1 MKHEIFDPVVNVLDS
16 NVTFEQIYK
25 KAYIPVEYIDDI
37 KKANLLIIP
46 NEDFRDY
53 QRVF

>member
-25 KAYIPVEYIDDI
+25 KAYISIYSL
-37 KKANLLIIP
+37 NY
-46 NEDFRDY
+46 NS
-53 QRVF
+53 

>member
-25 KAYIPVEYIDDI
+25 KAYNIYLWLSD
-37 KKANLLIIP
+37 
-46 NEDFRDY
+46 
-53 QRVF
+53 